1 MQAWTVKKLL
11 DWSINYFKEK
21 SVSQAR
27 LSSELLLG
35 SALGFSRMQLYLNY
49 NYAPTQEELDKFKKY
64 ILKRLQ
70 GVPIQYILKEAN
82 FRKIKL
88 YVDENV
94 LIPRPETELV
104 VEKAVEV
111 IGRLA
116 KNRDKVEILEVGVG
130 SGAISLSI
138 LFELKGLNYNILAT
152 DNSGEAINV
161 AKKNAENI
169 LGKEELEG
177 IKFSVCDILP
187 EESSKFDLVI
197 SNPPYITVTDYKGLP
212 KEVKDHEPRHA
223 LLAGETGKEVYGQ
236 IMDKAGL
243 KINSGGYMIFEIDPG
258 LAEDLRK
265 LAGDRLPAKN
275 ISVYKDYNDRDRIL
289 SIEI

>member
-1 MQAWTVKKLL
+1 MQTWTVKKLL

-49 NYAPTQEELDKFKKY
+49 NYAPTQKELDKFKKY

-70 GVPIQYILKEAN
+70 GVPIQYILKEAH

-104 VEKAVEV
+104 VEKAVEA

-152 DNSGEAINV
+152 DNSEQAIRV
-161 AKKNAENI
+161 AQKNADNI
-169 LGKEELEG
+169 LGKEELER
-177 IKFSVCDILP
+177 IKFSLCDILP
-187 EESSKFDLVI
+187 EES
-197 SNPPYITVTDYKGLP
+197 G
-212 KEVKDHEPRHA
+212 
-223 LLAGETGKEVYGQ
+223 
-236 IMDKAGL
+236 
-243 KINSGGYMIFEIDPG
+243 
-258 LAEDLRK
+258 
-265 LAGDRLPAKN
+265 
-275 ISVYKDYNDRDRIL
+275 
-289 SIEI
+289 